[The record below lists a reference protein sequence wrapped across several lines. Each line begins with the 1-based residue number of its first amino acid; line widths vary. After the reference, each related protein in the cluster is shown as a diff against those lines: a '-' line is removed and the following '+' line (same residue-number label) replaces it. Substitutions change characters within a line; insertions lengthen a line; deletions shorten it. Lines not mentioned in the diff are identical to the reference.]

1 VTDSSPSES
10 TGDLGKRIASGI
22 AMAALAVGAVVLGG
36 GPFAL
41 FWAAAA
47 VGIFWEWSAIVAGGA
62 VVVRVVGIASL
73 IAAAL
78 AAGAGQISAASMALA
93 AGMAAVAVWERWR
106 PARLLPLISPPH
118 PGDGRLAARE
128 TPAVPACAPSHR
140 WWGAAGVAYAG
151 VLSIA
156 PVALRRDPE
165 FGLLAILFLFAVVW
179 STDILGYFVGRS
191 IGGPRLAPHVSPKKT
206 WSGACGGVLGALA
219 AGIAV
224 VYIAGNTALLPA
236 ACVAF
241 MLSISSQA
249 GDLLESAVKRRFG
262 VKDASHV
269 IPGHGGLMDRLDGF
283 IAASGVAALVGIVR
297 GGLDAPARGLLLW

>member
-1 VTDSSPSES
+1 MTDLTPSES
-10 TGDLGKRIASGI
+10 TSTGELGKRIASGI

-36 GPFAL
+36 WPFVL

-62 VVVRVVGIASL
+62 VVVRVVGIVAL
-73 IAAAL
+73 IMVAV
-78 AAGAGQISAASMALA
+78 AAGAGQIFAASMVLVAGVA
-93 AGMAAVAVWERWR
+93 AGAAAC
-106 PARLLPLISPPH
+106 PPSRR
-118 PGDGRLAARE
+118 G
-128 TPAVPACAPSHR
+128 
-140 WWGAAGVAYAG
+140 WGAAGVAYAG

-156 PVALRRDPE
+156 PVVLRRDQE

-191 IGGPRLAPHVSPKKT
+191 IGGARLAPRISPKKT
-206 WSGACGGVLGALA
+206 WSGACGGALGALV

-224 VYIAGNTALLPA
+224 VHVAGTTAQLPA

-241 MLSISSQA
+241 ALSIASQA
-249 GDLLESAVKRRFG
+249 GDLFESAVKRRFG

-283 IAASGVAALVGIVR
+283 IAASGMAALVGIMR